1 MSVTAELEK
10 KEPSVGARLMI
21 DLGPLLVFFLV
32 NFFAPVPDIL
42 KIFYA
47 TGAFMAAMLVAMMI
61 SFLRYRHISPLL
73 WFSGIMVVILGGI
86 TIWLHND
93 TFIKMKPTVY
103 YMLIASLL
111 GFGLATCRNL
121 LKMVLGAAYPGLS
134 EEGWKL
140 LTRNWAIFFLVMA
153 VVNEAV
159 WRNSSTSFWIGFKLW
174 GFLPATFLFAIAN
187 VPMLMKHGMQLEKG
201 KEEPPVPPVQ

>member
-61 SFLRYRHISPLL
+61 SYLRYRHISPLL

-103 YMLIASLL
+103 YVLIASLL
-111 GFGLATCRNL
+111 GFGLATGRNL

-201 KEEPPVPPVQ
+201 KDEPPVPPVQ

>member
-1 MSVTAELEK
+1 MSVVADK
-10 KEPSVGARLMI
+10 KEPSVAGRLLI

-32 NFFAPVPDIL
+32 NFLAPVPDVL

-47 TGAFMAAMLVAMMI
+47 TGAFMAAMIVAMMV
-61 SFLRYRHISPLL
+61 SYLRYRHISPLL
-73 WFSGIMVVILGGI
+73 WFSGIMVVILGGV

-93 TFIKMKPTVY
+93 VFIKMKPTVY
-103 YMLIASLL
+103 YLFVASLL
-111 GFGLATCRNL
+111 GFGLLTRRNL

-134 EEGWKL
+134 ERGWQL
-140 LTRNWAIFFLVMA
+140 LTRNWVLFFVVMA

-159 WRNSSTSFWIGFKLW
+159 WRNTSTSFWVGFKLW

-201 KEEPPVPPVQ
+201 EEEPPVPPSQ

>member
-1 MSVTAELEK
+1 VSVTAESEK
-10 KEPSVGARLMI
+10 REPSVGARLMI

-32 NFFAPVPDIL
+32 NFFAPVPDFA

-47 TGAFMAAMLVAMMI
+47 TGAFMAAMIVAMMI
-61 SFLRYRHISPLL
+61 SYLRYRHISPLL

-103 YMLIASLL
+103 YVLIASLL
-111 GFGLATCRNL
+111 AFGLATGRNL

-140 LTRNWAIFFLVMA
+140 LTRNWAIFFIVMA
-153 VVNEAV
+153 LVNEAV

-201 KEEPPVPPVQ
+201 TEDPPVPPVQ

>member
-1 MSVTAELEK
+1 MSVAEAEK
-10 KEPSVGARLMI
+10 REPSVAGRLLI

-32 NFFAPVPDIL
+32 NFLAPVPDVL

-47 TGAFMAAMLVAMMI
+47 TGAFMAAMIVAMMV
-61 SFLRYRHISPLL
+61 SYLRYRYISPLL
-73 WFSGIMVVILGGI
+73 WFSGIMVVILGGV

-93 TFIKMKPTVY
+93 VFIKMKPTVY
-103 YMLIASLL
+103 YVFIASLL
-111 GFGLATCRNL
+111 LFGLATRRNL

-134 EEGWKL
+134 ERGWQL

-153 VVNEAV
+153 AVNEAV
-159 WRNSSTSFWIGFKLW
+159 WRNTDTSFWIGFKLW

-201 KEEPPVPPVQ
+201 KEEPPVPPSQ

>member
-1 MSVTAELEK
+1 VSVTAETEK
-10 KEPSVGARLMI
+10 REPSVAGRLLI

-32 NFFAPVPDIL
+32 NFLAPVPDVL

-47 TGAFMAAMLVAMMI
+47 TGAFMAAMIVAMMI
-61 SFLRYRHISPLL
+61 SYLRYKHISPLL

-93 TFIKMKPTVY
+93 VFIKMKPTVY
-103 YMLIASLL
+103 YVFVASLL
-111 GFGLATCRNL
+111 GFGLATRRNL

-134 EEGWKL
+134 ERGWQL
-140 LTRNWAIFFLVMA
+140 LTRNWAVFFLVMA
-153 VVNEAV
+153 AVNEAV
-159 WRNSSTSFWIGFKLW
+159 WRNTDTSFWIGFKLW

>member
-1 MSVTAELEK
+1 MSGIGESEK
-10 KEPSVGARLMI
+10 REPPVGARLMI

-32 NFFAPVPDIL
+32 NFFAPVPEML

-47 TGAFMAAMLVAMMI
+47 TGAFMAAMIVAMMI
-61 SFLRYRHISPLL
+61 SYLRYRHISPML
-73 WFSGIMVVILGGI
+73 WFSGIMVVILGGV

-103 YMLIASLL
+103 YVLIASLL
-111 GFGLATCRNL
+111 GFGLATGRNL
-121 LKMVLGAAYPGLS
+121 LKMVLGSAYPGLS
-134 EEGWKL
+134 EQGWKL
-140 LTRNWAIFFLVMA
+140 LTRNWAVFFIVMA
-153 VVNEAV
+153 AVNEIV